1 MRRRLYALAGPLAL
15 ALALPAQ
22 ALAADEPKTDPTKE
36 FLLEPWIKIPKIGP
50 IDLSITKG
58 VFYLLLSTTILLVG
72 TLLVVRHLRLH
83 PKKLQAFVEILFDFS
98 ETQIGRASLP
108 AKTYTT
114 WFPYLATLFL
124 FIWINNI
131 ISYLPLPVDTEHK
144 IWGWLPTPSF
154 YAATSNLSVTLA
166 LTLVTFFAS
175 HYVGIQN
182 NGVRGYFKSWFPPIS
197 GPINILIVPLEIL
210 SQLLRLVSL
219 SVRLF
224 ANMLAGHLLILMCV
238 SLIIIIGSPFVAAA
252 SIPVAVFFYVFELV
266 LVANLQAFIFALL
279 SGIYIGTA
287 AEPHH

>member
-1 MRRRLYALAGPLAL
+1 MMRRLYTTAGALAFAL
-15 ALALPAQ
+15 AVPAQ
-22 ALAADEPKTDPTKE
+22 VLAAEEPKTDPTKE
-36 FLLEPWIKIPKIGP
+36 FILEPWIEIPKLGP

-58 VFYLLLSTTILLVG
+58 VFYLLLSAAILLIG
-72 TLLVVRHLRLH
+72 TLLVVRHLQLH
-83 PKKLQAFVEILFDFS
+83 PKRLQAFVEIIYDFS

-108 AKTYTT
+108 PKTYTT

-124 FIWINNI
+124 FIWINNM

-154 YAATSNLSVTLA
+154 YASTSNISVTLA

-175 HYVGIQN
+175 HYVGIKH
-182 NGVRGYFKSWFPPIS
+182 NGVVPYFKSWIPPVGGAIK
-197 GPINILIVPLEIL
+197 ILIIPLEIL
-210 SQLLRLVSL
+210 SQFLRLVSL

-224 ANMLAGHLLILMCV
+224 ANMLAGHLLVLMCV
-238 SLIIIIGSPFVAAA
+238 SLIIIIGNVFVAAA
-252 SIPVAVFFYVFELV
+252 SVPVAVFFYCFELV